1 MRPPHS
7 LARAFPPVSAE
18 GFLPGLAE
26 GFPTVFAGAF
36 LPGFPRAG
44 AGRPGNKVGAMAE
57 RTLDLALDAPELTAR
72 LVDFPS
78 VSGEEKELADAIEA
92 ALRTLPHLTVDR
104 HGNNVVARTHLGRP
118 ERVVLAGH
126 IDTVPIAGN
135 VPSRLDE
142 DGILWGCGTSDMKSG
157 VAVQLRI
164 AATVPE
170 PNRDLTFV
178 FYDNE
183 EVAAHLN
190 GLGHVAEAHP
200 DWLEGDFAVLLEP
213 SDAQVEGGCQGTLR
227 VILRTEG
234 ERAHS
239 ARSWMGSNAIHA
251 AGPILAALAAY
262 EPRRPVVDGLEYH
275 EGLNAVRIE
284 GGVATNVIPDACT
297 VTVNYRYAPD
307 RTAEEALA
315 HVREVFAGCAIAEF
329 TVDDHS
335 GAAMPGLSHP
345 AAKAFMAAVGG
356 TAQPKFGWTD
366 VSRFGDLGVPAVN
379 YGPGDALYAHKRDE
393 HVATARITHCEERL
407 RSWLT
412 S

>member
-1 MRPPHS
+1 MPES
-7 LARAFPPVSAE
+7 
-18 GFLPGLAE
+18 
-26 GFPTVFAGAF
+26 
-36 LPGFPRAG
+36 
-44 AGRPGNKVGAMAE
+44 
-57 RTLDLALDAPELTAR
+57 TLDLTLDGPALTAR

-78 VSGEEKELADAIEA
+78 VSGDEKELADAIET
-92 ALRTLPHLTVDR
+92 ALRALPHLAVDR
-104 HGNNVVARTHLGRP
+104 FGNNVVARTQLGRA

-126 IDTVPIAGN
+126 IDTVPIADN

-142 DGILWGCGTSDMKSG
+142 NGVLWGCGTSDMKSG

-190 GLGHVAEAHP
+190 GLGHVADAHP

-227 VILRTEG
+227 VFLRTEG

-251 AGPILAALAAY
+251 AAPILGRLAAY
-262 EPRRPVVDGLEYH
+262 EPRRPVIDGLEYR

-284 GGVATNVIPDACT
+284 AGVANNVIPDACT
-297 VTVNYRYAPD
+297 VVVNYRYAPD
-307 RTAEEALA
+307 RSAEEALA
-315 HVREVFAGCAIAEF
+315 HVHEVFADCGVVEF

-366 VSRFGDLGVPAVN
+366 VSRFGALGVPAVN
-379 YGPGDALYAHKRDE
+379 YGPGDALLAHKRNE
-393 HVATARITHCEERL
+393 HVAVDRITHCEERL

-412 S
+412 G

>member
-1 MRPPHS
+1 MPDS
-7 LARAFPPVSAE
+7 ELD
-18 GFLPGLAE
+18 L
-26 GFPTVFAGAF
+26 
-36 LPGFPRAG
+36 
-44 AGRPGNKVGAMAE
+44 
-57 RTLDLALDAPELTAR
+57 TLDGPALTAR

-78 VSGEEKELADAIEA
+78 VSGDEKELADAIET
-92 ALRTLPHLTVDR
+92 ALRSLPHLTVDR
-104 HGNNVVARTHLGRP
+104 YGNNVVARTELGRA

-135 VPSRLDE
+135 VPSRLD
-142 DGILWGCGTSDMKSG
+142 GNGVLWGCGTSDMKSG

-190 GLGHVAEAHP
+190 GLGHVADAHP
-200 DWLEGDFAVLLEP
+200 DWLTGDFAVLLEP
-213 SDAQVEGGCQGTLR
+213 SDGQVEGGCQGTLR
-227 VILRTEG
+227 VHLRMEG

-239 ARSWMGSNAIHA
+239 ARSWMGANAIHA
-251 AGPILAALAAY
+251 AAPVLARLAAY
-262 EPRRPVVDGLEYH
+262 EPRRPVIDGLEYR
-275 EGLNAVRIE
+275 EGLNAVGIE

-297 VTVNYRYAPD
+297 VVVNYRYAPD
-307 RTAEEALA
+307 RSPEDAVA
-315 HVREVFAGCAIAEF
+315 HVHEVFADCGVAEIE
-329 TVDDHS
+329 VDDHS

-345 AAKAFMAAVGG
+345 AAKAFMEAVGG

-366 VSRFGDLGVPAVN
+366 VSRFGSLGVPAVN
-379 YGPGDALYAHKRDE
+379 YGPGDALLAHKRNE
-393 HVATARITHCEERL
+393 HVAVDRITHCENRL